1 MTMIEM
7 NLKITSF
14 IGSLGGRG
22 SAYYLSGDKK
32 RTSEVIVNYFGG
44 YLSAGTC
51 KEGYGREGK
60 TT

>member
-44 YLSAGTC
+44 YLSAGT
-51 KEGYGREGK
+51 
-60 TT
+60 